1 MEKPENWS
9 ELTWQE
15 KREKR
20 FAWWRAARCINFV
33 SKEARA
39 KHDARIDR
47 TIKAIKIEIPDRV
60 PVNIAAGSFPAYYA
74 GYDLKTIM
82 YDVEKMRQAWMKFAG
97 DFDTDSLGWMTPSN
111 GLVNDIMGNKVYKW
125 PGGGLPD
132 DASMI
137 QFVETDYMKT
147 NEYDAFLDNP
157 TDYILRYFLPRTYRV
172 FEPLAKLS
180 PLSSFM
186 GVGNQIMMSAGDLD
200 FRKMARSLL
209 KAYKET
215 VRWGKVIADCNKIC
229 REMGFPAGGE
239 GIALAPFDTVADMLR
254 GTRGSV
260 MDIYHQPD
268 KLLETCDKILD
279 ITLKSALEGADRGDS
294 PMVFIPMH
302 KGDDMFM
309 SDKQFERF
317 YWPSYKKLLIGLID
331 EGLVPSPVVDGT
343 YNQRLEYLKD
353 LPRASMVWIFEKT
366 DMALAKKV
374 LGGHACIGGNVTGSL
389 MCKGTPEDV
398 EKYCCW
404 LIDTCAPGG
413 GYILSMGV
421 SVDKAN
427 PENFQAMIR
436 VAKEYGVYKK

>member
-20 FAWWRAARCINFV
+20 FDWWRAAPGVNFI

-39 KHDARIDR
+39 KHDTRLDR

-82 YDVEKMRQAWMKFAG
+82 YDIEKMREAWMKFAH
-97 DFDTDSLGWMTPSN
+97 DFDTDSLGWMSPSN
-111 GLVNDIMGNKVYKW
+111 GLVNEIMGSKTYIW
-125 PGGGLPD
+125 PGNGLPD

-137 QFVETDYMKT
+137 QFVEQDYMKAE
-147 NEYDAFLDNP
+147 EYDAFLNNP

-172 FEPLAKLS
+172 FEPLTKLL
-180 PLSSFM
+180 PLSL
-186 GVGNQIMMSAGDLD
+186 GAGNQIMMAAGDPD

-215 VRWGKVIADCNKIC
+215 VRWGKVIAECDQVC
-229 REMGFPAGGE
+229 REMGFPAGGS
-239 GIALAPFDTVADMLR
+239 GVALAPFDYLADMLR
-254 GTRGSV
+254 GTYGSV
-260 MDIYHQPD
+260 MDMYRQPD
-268 KLLETCDKILD
+268 KLLEACEKILNM
-279 ITLKSALEGADRGDS
+279 TLQSALEGADRGDS

-317 YWPSYKKLLIGLID
+317 YWPSYKKLLMGLID
-331 EGLVPSPVVDGT
+331 EGLVPHPVVDGT
-343 YNQRLEYLKD
+343 YNRRLEYLKE
-353 LPRASMVWIFEKT
+353 LPRASMVWTFEKT

-374 LGGHACIGGNVTGSL
+374 LGGHACIAGNVTGSL
-389 MCKGTPEDV
+389 MCTGTPEDV
-398 EKYCCW
+398 EKYCRW

-413 GYILSMGV
+413 GYILGMGI

-427 PENFQAMIR
+427 PENFQAMIKT
-436 VAKEYGVYKK
+436 AKEYGVYKK

>member
-20 FAWWRAARCINFV
+20 FAWWRAAHGINFV

-172 FEPLAKLS
+172 FEPLARLS

-186 GVGNQIMMSAGDLD
+186 GVGNQIMMSAGDPD

-215 VRWGKVIADCNKIC
+215 VRWGKVIAECNKIC

-317 YWPSYKKLLIGLID
+317 YWPSYKELLIGLID

-343 YNQRLEYLKD
+343 YNRRLEYLKD

-427 PENFQAMIR
+427 PENFQAMIK

>member
-1 MEKPENWS
+1 MRKPDNWS

-15 KREKR
+15 KRERR
-20 FAWWRAARCINFV
+20 FAWWRAAHGVNFI
-33 SKEARA
+33 SEEAKT
-39 KHDARIDR
+39 KHDARLDR

-74 GYDLKTIM
+74 GYDLKAIM
-82 YDVEKMRQAWMKFAG
+82 YDVEKMREAWMKFAG
-97 DFDTDSLGWMTPSN
+97 DFDTDSLGWMTPNN
-111 GLVNDIMGNKVYKW
+111 GIVNDIMGNKVYKW
-125 PGGGLPD
+125 PGDGLPD

-137 QFVETDYMKT
+137 QFVEKDYMKAY
-147 NEYDAFLDNP
+147 EYDTFLDNP
-157 TDYILRYFLPRTYRV
+157 TDYILRYFLPRTQKI

-186 GVGNQIMMSAGDLD
+186 GVGNQIIMAAGDPD
-200 FRKMARSLL
+200 FRKMARSLFR
-209 KAYKET
+209 AFKET
-215 VRWGKVIADCNKIC
+215 MRWGKVVLECDKIC
-229 REMGFPAGGE
+229 REMGFPAGGG

-254 GTRGSV
+254 GTNGSV
-260 MDIYHQPD
+260 MDMYRQPD
-268 KLLETCDKILD
+268 KLLEACEKILNF
-279 ITLKSALEGADRGDS
+279 TLQSALEMADAGDS

-317 YWPSYKKLLIGLID
+317 YWPSYKKLLMGLID
-331 EGLVPSPVVDGT
+331 EGLIPSPVVDGT
-343 YNQRLEYLKD
+343 YNRRLEYLRD
-353 LPRASMVWIFEKT
+353 LPRASVVWTFEKT

-374 LGGHACIGGNVTGSL
+374 LGSHACIGGNVTGSL

-398 EKYCCW
+398 EKYCRW

-413 GYILSMGV
+413 GYILSMGI

-427 PENFQAMIR
+427 PENFQAMIKT
-436 VAKEYGVYKK
+436 AKKYGVYE